1 MYYIFYILGN
11 SNFTD
16 QRSIVSNFLLKEIIE
31 KYLYFNWQG
40 PYKIDFYEEQ
50 EISYVIIIR
59 RKDGRKSNSKS
70 LFGSGRSLYKK
81 FWNSFKELL
90 RVSSLLLNI
99 SAFILCVRYI
109 TCVLVCAHV
118 GMICENTTC
127 LKANWATMLFSNT
140 FSVLY

>member
-1 MYYIFYILGN
+1 MLGN
-11 SNFTD
+11 SHQVNCITYFTF
-16 QRSIVSNFLLKEIIE
+16 QAIYISPIIENNIQLFQKEIIE
-31 KYLYFNWQG
+31 RYLLFNRHG

-59 RKDGRKSNSKS
+59 RKNGRKSNSKS

-127 LKANWATMLFSNT
+127 LKAN
-140 FSVLY
+140 

>member
-1 MYYIFYILGN
+1 MLK
-11 SNFTD
+11 S
-16 QRSIVSNFLLKEIIE
+16 RIVSNLFQKGIIE
-31 KYLYFNWQG
+31 KYLYSNRHG
-40 PYKIDFYEEQ
+40 PCKIDFYEEQ

-59 RKDGRKSNSKS
+59 RKNGRKSNSKS

-109 TCVLVCAHV
+109 SCVLVCAHV